1 MLKPSRLTA
10 TFLPASLL
18 IFPPI
23 AGLAASS
30 FGGAATAVA
39 FFKVFFTSFA
49 LSLLSPAFLEPKTV
63 DHDRRGL
70 GGVQILLESVELSGA
85 KGGGEGVG
93 GGGGIS
99 IYF

>member
-49 LSLLSPAFLEPKTV
+49 LSLLSPAFLEQKPLTMTV
-63 DHDRRGL
+63 EDWAVFKYFLRA
-70 GGVQILLESVELSGA
+70 LS
-85 KGGGEGVG
+85 
-93 GGGGIS
+93 
-99 IYF
+99 